1 MKKLLIITSLILFA
15 GVIFSQTLQKGGSI
29 GLHVTTITLAPD
41 VTIDQYLDF
50 LINKYVPEMEKHYKG
65 LKINILKGDRGAHE
79 NKIAVMTYFESEKA
93 RDRYWPEEGKP
104 SDEANT
110 AREKIQPLTDELQKM
125 GTQSDE
131 YSGWVIQ

>member
-1 MKKLLIITSLILFA
+1 MKKLIIAVAFILFA
-15 GVIFSQTLQKGGSI
+15 GVVFSQTLQKGGSI
-29 GLHVTTITLAPD
+29 GLHVATITLAPE
-41 VTIDQYLDF
+41 VTMDQYLDF

-65 LKINILKGDRGAHE
+65 LKINILKGDRGVHE

-93 RDRYWPEEGKP
+93 RDRYWPEEGTP
-104 SDEANT
+104 SDEAKS